1 MNILIKKYIKN
12 NERGNKMSLELKNV
26 SKSFVGKKAVDNISF
41 SLKEPGVYGLLGTN
55 GAGKT
60 TTIRMLLGIIKK
72 DSGEI
77 TWKGKPVD
85 RKSVNF
91 GYLPEE
97 RGLYPK
103 TKIFDQ
109 LMYFAEL
116 KGMQKEESIESINK
130 WAKEL
135 KVEEY
140 LQMPVEKLSKG
151 NQQKIQFMIA
161 IIHNPELVV
170 LDEPFS
176 GLDPVNTEMLKNII
190 INLIRDG
197 KYVIMSAHQMATI
210 EEFCSDILILN
221 KGKTVLQGNLK
232 KIKETYPANRVEIN
246 VNQDIRNYIKEFD
259 FEVETE
265 ANNNYVIKI
274 SSEEKAHKLLNRLV
288 SENIIIDKF
297 EIKKP
302 TLNDIFIEKVGG

>member
-1 MNILIKKYIKN
+1 
-12 NERGNKMSLELKNV
+12 MSLELKNV

-41 SLKEPGVYGLLGTN
+41 SVKEPGVYGLLGTN

-72 DSGEI
+72 DSGGI
-77 TWKGKPVD
+77 NWKGKPVD

-176 GLDPVNTEMLKNII
+176 GLDPVNTEILKNII
-190 INLIRDG
+190 INLIREG

-288 SENIIIDKF
+288 SENIVIDKF

-302 TLNDIFIEKVGG
+302 TLNDIFIEKVGEE

>member
-1 MNILIKKYIKN
+1 MGLI
-12 NERGNKMSLELKNV
+12 LKNV
-26 SKSFVGKKAVDNISF
+26 SKTFTGKKVVDNISF
-41 SLKEPGVYGLLGTN
+41 SLEEPGVFGLLGTN

-77 TWKGKPVD
+77 KWNDKKVD

-97 RGLYPK
+97 RGVYPK
-103 TKIFDQ
+103 VKIYDQ

-116 KGMQKEESIESINK
+116 KGMKRSEADKTINE
-130 WAKEL
+130 WAKRL

-140 LQMPVEKLSKG
+140 MQQPAEKLSKG
-151 NQQKIQFMIA
+151 NQQKIQFMTA

-176 GLDPVNTEMLKNII
+176 GLDPVNTELLKNII
-190 INLIRDG
+190 IDLVKEG
-197 KYVIMSAHQMATI
+197 KYVIMSAHQMSTI

-221 KGKTVLQGNLK
+221 KGKTVLQGNLRE
-232 KIKETYPANRVEIN
+232 IKDQYPANRVQIETNESITENIAKLGLEIEN
-246 VNQDIRNYIKEFD
+246 EK
-259 FEVETE
+259 
-265 ANNNYVIKI
+265 NNEYTVKI
-274 SSEEKAHKLLNRLV
+274 DNEEQAHNLLNELV
-288 SENIIIDKF
+288 KDKKTINKF
-297 EIKKP
+297 EITKP
-302 TLNDIFIEKVGG
+302 TLNDIFIEKVGE

>member
-1 MNILIKKYIKN
+1 
-12 NERGNKMSLELKNV
+12 MSLELKNV

-176 GLDPVNTEMLKNII
+176 GLDPVNTEILKNII
-190 INLIRDG
+190 INLIRQG

-288 SENIIIDKF
+288 SENIVVDKF

-302 TLNDIFIEKVGG
+302 TLNDIFIEKVGEE

>member
-1 MNILIKKYIKN
+1 
-12 NERGNKMSLELKNV
+12 MSLELKNV

-176 GLDPVNTEMLKNII
+176 GLDPVNTEILKNII
-190 INLIRDG
+190 INLIRQG

-288 SENIIIDKF
+288 SENIVIDKF

>member
-1 MNILIKKYIKN
+1 
-12 NERGNKMSLELKNV
+12 MSLVLKNV
-26 SKSFVGKKAVDNISF
+26 SKTFAGKKVVDNV
-41 SLKEPGVYGLLGTN
+41 SLELKKPGVYGLLGTN

-60 TTIRMLLGIIKK
+60 TTIRMLLGIITK

-77 TWKGKPVD
+77 TWDGKEVD
-85 RKSVNF
+85 RKNVNF

-97 RGLYPK
+97 RGVYPK
-103 TKIFDQ
+103 VKIFEQ

-116 KGMQKEESIESINK
+116 KGMKKQEAIDSINK

-140 LQMPVEKLSKG
+140 LQMPAEKLSKG
-151 NQQKIQFMIA
+151 NQQKIQFMTA

-176 GLDPVNTEMLKNII
+176 GLDPVNTEILKNII
-190 INLIRDG
+190 IDLIRNG

-232 KIKETYPANRVEIN
+232 QIKETYPANRVEID
-246 VNQDIRNYIKEFD
+246 VKQDIRSYIKEFGL
-259 FEVETE
+259 EIETE
-265 ANNNYVIKI
+265 ANNNYIIKI
-274 SSEEKAHKLLNRLV
+274 SDEEKARSLLNKLILDGIKV
-288 SENIIIDKF
+288 DKF

-302 TLNDIFIEKVGG
+302 TLNDIFIEKVGE